1 MTPPTEAR
9 APEFAI
15 ESAGTPE
22 SDADRLIASF
32 GLRAYSEAR
41 RRQRHAPTAATAA
54 PWRIA
59 ASLIARR
66 ASERRGAE
74 SPERSESDADGA
86 AGAGSLRA
94 PPLVRFFEVNPL
106 DELARILAVRPQCFR
121 LQFFG
126 VDADHSPIVVTETEI
141 QAPDASSAIRV
152 AADAAWPA
160 RALGLRVLDLEG
172 REVFERL
179 KADLR

>member
-41 RRQRHAPTAATAA
+41 RRQRHAPAAATAA
-54 PWRIA
+54 HWRIV

-74 SPERSESDADGA
+74 RTESDADGA
-86 AGAGSLRA
+86 ACAGSLRA

-141 QAPDASSAIRV
+141 QAPDASSAIRA